1 MDFSRL
7 DHVPTIAN
15 VMTPF
20 PHSVGIDDP
29 VDRAHRLME
38 KHGIRHVP
46 VQGSDGIVG
55 VVSHRDL
62 TEAKGRGGA
71 PKVRDACTAEPFMVD
86 VSARLDAVALDMARR
101 HLASAVVTKE
111 GRLAGIFTA
120 TDACRVLGELLR
132 ERFGPPDGGD
142 AA

>member
-20 PHSVGIDDP
+20 PYSVGIDDP

-38 KHGIRHVP
+38 EHGIRHVP
-46 VQGSDGIVG
+46 VQGSDGVLG
-55 VVSHRDL
+55 VVSDRDL
-62 TEAKGRGGA
+62 AEARARGGR
-71 PKVRDACTAEPFMVD
+71 PSVRDACTAEPFVVD
-86 VSARLDAVALDMARR
+86 VTARLDAVALDMARR
-101 HLASAVVTKE
+101 HLPSAIVTKG

-120 TDACRVLGELLR
+120 TDACRVLGEILR
-132 ERFGPPDGGD
+132 ERFGPPDDD
-142 AA
+142 AAA